1 MQRKLNKVT
10 LDIGKQQQQQQQPST
25 QPTTKGNDRD
35 LGKSGADDIQQHTAH
50 RNTNEDNGMKQY
62 PHATTTGADDATAMN
77 QQQKRTSLDHMAPND
92 MQRTNQNT
100 AMQQPTTDAI
110 DRHEPNQ
117 VTGNNN
123 TLGQQQQAAPT
134 TQMNPSA
141 QMNQPAV
148 GGMNGYPIGQEQQQP
163 MPATQSQQPTTTT
176 TTAEENNAAT
186 KASQQQM
193 QQPMSAGDGG
203 TGGDT
208 VTTSTAPNA
217 EQYQEKN
224 PITAG
229 QGNANFIFNRY
240 MLLDHILIWHWFYI

>member
-35 LGKSGADDIQQHTAH
+35 LGKSGADATQQHTAH
-50 RNTNEDNGMKQY
+50 GNTNEDNGMKQY

-110 DRHEPNQ
+110 NRHESNQ
-117 VTGNNN
+117 VAGNSN

-141 QMNQPAV
+141 V
-148 GGMNGYPIGQEQQQP
+148 GGMNGYPIGQQQQQQP